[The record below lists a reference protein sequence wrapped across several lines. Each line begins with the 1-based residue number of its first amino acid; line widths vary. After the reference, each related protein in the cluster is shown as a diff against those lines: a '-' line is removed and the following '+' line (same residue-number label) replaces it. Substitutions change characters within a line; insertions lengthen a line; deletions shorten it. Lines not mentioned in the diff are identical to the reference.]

1 MSDNGGLP
9 RYILDGFAK
18 DLRSKRF
25 FERLQD
31 QAMVLLPEQIAV
43 INAAIEDAQGSADD
57 AFTLAHAANTRPID
71 DIELLPLV
79 IQPENDC
86 ELLPIFIQSE
96 NDCEL
101 LPLQIFANED
111 AELLPIPVIPLETK
125 HGWARYRDTVYTEAS
140 PFSIAEGTTAAIPN
154 NAGSII
160 DLHLPL
166 GVASFYDGTKIRPD
180 EIGDYCIV
188 TIRFK
193 ASSSKLSGYAEVSID
208 IGGTQGQIFK
218 NEIGFPKGVG
228 TLSSF
233 NVTLPCFMFDTFKAN
248 GGIVK
253 VEAISGNLTLCDISY
268 QIVRVFSAQGVL

>member
-71 DIELLPLV
+71 DVELLPL
-79 IQPENDC
+79 
-86 ELLPIFIQSE
+86 FIQSE

-101 LPLQIFANED
+101 LLLQIFANED

-268 QIVRVFSAQGVL
+268 QIARVFSAQGVL